1 MKGRRITSILL
12 AAVIAAA
19 GVFATEVPAAY
30 AKSTPVI
37 ENKSNILKED
47 LRAKSHEA
55 LVIFKDTNAL
65 SGSEVRSRL
74 SKSIKD
80 IEVRKSWNI
89 RKSGRKTVTVARVRS
104 ADRSAS
110 QLVKL
115 LKQRSDIRTA
125 SLNHQRRIRGG
136 ITSDT
141 YADWQWNLASI
152 DASYQWKNGGSS
164 EDEQVIAVV
173 DTGVDYT
180 HEDLESAMWENTL
193 SSLKGYV
200 GYNFIDSNN
209 NPMDGNGHGTHVA
222 GIIAAESNNNK
233 GISGVAPSVKIMALK
248 AIDDEGFGYDS
259 SFIDAYNYISKAQ
272 DLGVNI
278 VAVNNSW
285 GGIEENPVLT
295 ELINIV
301 GQKGAVSVCA
311 AGNEGEDNDEYDSF
325 PANADSDY
333 IISVGAVG
341 ADNKLASYSN
351 YGSSVDAAAPGSN
364 ILSTV
369 PYASYNPTI
378 YSDSLRNELTQNGM
392 YADFDGGG
400 LDLAGCIEASDN
412 PKGKPVRTEYV
423 TSNVSSRSGRA
434 LKLTADLKAGE
445 VATFEVPF
453 TLEELGE
460 SKDTYTKQLSMMVS
474 GQSSKGLGMFLVTSS
489 PNDESIQTIE
499 QMLSYWY
506 SGVFISGSGSDYS
519 DHLTVDLL
527 EMMDE
532 DELAVTDR
540 KLTFMIYADQT
551 GKYSVTIDDF
561 GISKAM
567 TDKEFRQKAGC
578 YDFMSGTSMAAPH
591 ISAAVAL
598 KYAELE
604 SDGEEVDALA
614 VADEV
619 ISSADAA
626 HPVNI
631 GGAGTFSFSKKG
643 EIKYPRVTDYYVNS
657 DDKTITFVGKNLDSE
672 SLSVKAEDEELE
684 IISQTEKEVTVSG
697 DGIINEIHSFTI
709 TDDTGREVK
718 LGSRYCVKGKNSY
731 SETDLDSLYDRDSQ
745 PVTDG
750 RYIYIAD
757 SEEGTAGIRKIDSA
771 SLADKG
777 FMAVDESKL
786 KTVSQLEDKYA
797 IELSDT
803 IAYANGYVYA
813 VCEGGESTSGEDSFD
828 EEDEEDLSSAR
839 SLYSSE
845 RELIRINAS
854 NGKTA
859 SLGMLPKSLSGKV
872 DFAMT
877 SYNGEILFIG
887 GYDKPAKGFTDE
899 VIAYNPAAK
908 KYRILASLPEGR
920 AGGLAVQS
928 GNRLVYAYGV
938 SADDA
943 AASDEVIVPELLVY
957 DGKSW
962 KKSEAELQLIK
973 EYETDYVEEKLYG
986 KKRYN
991 VIKASIGIAKN
1002 GIVLI
1007 GAPFK
1012 VYGDTVLYNISKD
1025 EFRDSGYTYS
1035 SAGELFSGSCQG
1047 CSAGDRIFARSSY
1060 DDGFRTAEID
1070 PSDNGMVMVS
1080 YNRNTSM
1087 AKKGTVSGVN
1097 RYRAPGNDVKI
1108 TVKAGKK
1115 YAIRKIKV
1123 GSWTKTYSRPRK
1135 NVTVT
1140 LKRITSDRAVNV
1152 TYIKK

>member
-19 GVFATEVPAAY
+19 GAFATEVPAAY

-104 ADRSAS
+104 AGRAAS

-115 LKQRSDIRTA
+115 LKQRSDVRTA

-152 DASYQWKNGGSS
+152 DASYQWKNGGST

-222 GIIAAESNNNK
+222 GTIAAESNNNK

-412 PKGKPVRTEYV
+412 PKGRPVRTEYV

-453 TLEELGE
+453 TSRSL
-460 SKDTYTKQLSMMVS
+460 VNPRIHI
-474 GQSSKGLGMFLVTSS
+474 QSS
-489 PNDESIQTIE
+489 
-499 QMLSYWY
+499 
-506 SGVFISGSGSDYS
+506 
-519 DHLTVDLL
+519 
-527 EMMDE
+527 
-532 DELAVTDR
+532 
-540 KLTFMIYADQT
+540 
-551 GKYSVTIDDF
+551 
-561 GISKAM
+561 
-567 TDKEFRQKAGC
+567 
-578 YDFMSGTSMAAPH
+578 
-591 ISAAVAL
+591 SA
-598 KYAELE
+598 
-604 SDGEEVDALA
+604 
-614 VADEV
+614 
-619 ISSADAA
+619 
-626 HPVNI
+626 
-631 GGAGTFSFSKKG
+631 
-643 EIKYPRVTDYYVNS
+643 
-657 DDKTITFVGKNLDSE
+657 
-672 SLSVKAEDEELE
+672 
-684 IISQTEKEVTVSG
+684 
-697 DGIINEIHSFTI
+697 
-709 TDDTGREVK
+709 
-718 LGSRYCVKGKNSY
+718 
-731 SETDLDSLYDRDSQ
+731 
-745 PVTDG
+745 
-750 RYIYIAD
+750 
-757 SEEGTAGIRKIDSA
+757 
-771 SLADKG
+771 
-777 FMAVDESKL
+777 
-786 KTVSQLEDKYA
+786 
-797 IELSDT
+797 
-803 IAYANGYVYA
+803 
-813 VCEGGESTSGEDSFD
+813 
-828 EEDEEDLSSAR
+828 
-839 SLYSSE
+839 
-845 RELIRINAS
+845 
-854 NGKTA
+854 
-859 SLGMLPKSLSGKV
+859 
-872 DFAMT
+872 
-877 SYNGEILFIG
+877 
-887 GYDKPAKGFTDE
+887 
-899 VIAYNPAAK
+899 
-908 KYRILASLPEGR
+908 
-920 AGGLAVQS
+920 
-928 GNRLVYAYGV
+928 
-938 SADDA
+938 
-943 AASDEVIVPELLVY
+943 
-957 DGKSW
+957 
-962 KKSEAELQLIK
+962 
-973 EYETDYVEEKLYG
+973 
-986 KKRYN
+986 
-991 VIKASIGIAKN
+991 
-1002 GIVLI
+1002 
-1007 GAPFK
+1007 
-1012 VYGDTVLYNISKD
+1012 
-1025 EFRDSGYTYS
+1025 
-1035 SAGELFSGSCQG
+1035 
-1047 CSAGDRIFARSSY
+1047 
-1060 DDGFRTAEID
+1060 
-1070 PSDNGMVMVS
+1070 
-1080 YNRNTSM
+1080 
-1087 AKKGTVSGVN
+1087 
-1097 RYRAPGNDVKI
+1097 
-1108 TVKAGKK
+1108 
-1115 YAIRKIKV
+1115 
-1123 GSWTKTYSRPRK
+1123 
-1135 NVTVT
+1135 
-1140 LKRITSDRAVNV
+1140 
-1152 TYIKK
+1152 

>member
-1 MKGRRITSILL
+1 MKGRRITSIML

-19 GVFATEVPAAY
+19 GAFATEVPAAY

-104 ADRSAS
+104 AGRSAS

-115 LKQRSDIRTA
+115 LKQRSDVRTA

-152 DASYQWKNGGSS
+152 DASYQWKNGGST

-200 GYNFIDSNN
+200 GYNFIDSSN

-222 GIIAAESNNNK
+222 GTIAAESNNNK

-412 PKGKPVRTEYV
+412 PKGRPVRTEYV

-489 PNDESIQTIE
+489 PKDESIQTIE

-532 DELAVTDR
+532 
-540 KLTFMIYADQT
+540 
-551 GKYSVTIDDF
+551 
-561 GISKAM
+561 
-567 TDKEFRQKAGC
+567 
-578 YDFMSGTSMAAPH
+578 
-591 ISAAVAL
+591 
-598 KYAELE
+598 
-604 SDGEEVDALA
+604 
-614 VADEV
+614 
-619 ISSADAA
+619 
-626 HPVNI
+626 
-631 GGAGTFSFSKKG
+631 
-643 EIKYPRVTDYYVNS
+643 
-657 DDKTITFVGKNLDSE
+657 
-672 SLSVKAEDEELE
+672 
-684 IISQTEKEVTVSG
+684 
-697 DGIINEIHSFTI
+697 
-709 TDDTGREVK
+709 
-718 LGSRYCVKGKNSY
+718 
-731 SETDLDSLYDRDSQ
+731 
-745 PVTDG
+745 
-750 RYIYIAD
+750 
-757 SEEGTAGIRKIDSA
+757 
-771 SLADKG
+771 
-777 FMAVDESKL
+777 
-786 KTVSQLEDKYA
+786 
-797 IELSDT
+797 
-803 IAYANGYVYA
+803 
-813 VCEGGESTSGEDSFD
+813 D

-859 SLGMLPKSLSGKV
+859 SLGMLPKSLSGKA

-1012 VYGDTVLYNISKD
+1012 VYGDTVLYNISKN

-1135 NVTVT
+1135 NVTVA